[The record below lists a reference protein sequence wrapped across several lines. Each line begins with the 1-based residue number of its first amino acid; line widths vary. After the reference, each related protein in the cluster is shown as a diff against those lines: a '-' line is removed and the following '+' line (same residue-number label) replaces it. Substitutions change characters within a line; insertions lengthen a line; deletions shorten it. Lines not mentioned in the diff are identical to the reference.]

1 MSGYLALARKHR
13 PQTFEDIVGQEH
25 VCKTLQKAIEGQRIH
40 HAYLFA
46 GIRGIG
52 KTTCARVLAKALN
65 CKDGPTP
72 HPCNTC
78 VSCVEI
84 TAGRSMDVMELDAA
98 SNRGIDDIRELREG
112 VRYTTARDR
121 FKVVI
126 IDEVHMLT
134 EQAFNAL
141 LKTLEEPPAHVRF
154 ILATTDPQKLPATI
168 LSRCQ
173 RFDFRRVSTAAL
185 VAHLARI
192 CTKESVEVEE
202 DALAIVVRQTQGSVR
217 DSMSLLDQLIAAA
230 EGKVTAQFAKEVLGV
245 ADRRWVLDCLSALL
259 GGDAR
264 KALLVLREVFVSGYD
279 VFLFIS
285 EVLQNLRNAMV
296 LAVTGKN
303 KELVDLSQS
312 ELNELV
318 EIIKGR
324 NPLDLHYY
332 LQVMLQAVEQIRRS
346 EFPLFAA
353 EEALVRVA
361 SASQTAQVSHLVQRL
376 VDLEQKIAKAVSEPD
391 LFRGGSTPAGQ
402 RSADLPNDP
411 PAVAPAS
418 AAPVP
423 ASPLPAPPAP
433 LPAHTSSQRA
443 PSARSTAQPVE
454 PASRDIIAPL
464 PGGEPSA
471 VVEPD
476 TKPIDEPA
484 ALVEPDTKPIDE
496 PPPMLEPDTKPI
508 DEPAALVEPDTM
520 PIDEPAALVEPDT
533 KPIDE
538 PPAMLEP
545 ERVPQ
550 TAPAPVPA
558 CGENPAELPA
568 ADSDNEAA
576 NSAAE
581 EDSEESEEAESAEPM
596 KIVQLELET
605 PEGPATATPGGSDEV
620 AGEQPAHF
628 EHEEHE
634 ALSAAA
640 PEPPPPTR
648 PVETAALPTSAAEM
662 SKFWEGFVEYVK
674 EQRKNARLGQFEAG
688 ALEMLVLKSV
698 EESARRLVV
707 KCPAGTRPLAVSMGL
722 DTILLKY
729 LGFAVKVDF
738 IETDEDNAES
748 IASTRKRQRK
758 DQKAR
763 REKELRETRAV
774 QDAVEILR
782 GTISNVKVQE
792 PD

>member
-65 CKDGPTP
+65 CKEGPTP

-78 VSCVEI
+78 VSCIEI

-173 RFDFRRVSTAAL
+173 RFDFRRVSTAGL

-192 CTKESVEVEE
+192 CKKEDVEVEE

-217 DSMSLLDQLIAAA
+217 DSMSLLDQLIAASQ
-230 EGKVTAQFAKEVLGV
+230 GRVTAQFAKEVLGV

-259 GGDAR
+259 SGDAR

-285 EVLQNLRNAMV
+285 EVLQNLRHAMV
-296 LAVTGKN
+296 LAVSGKN

-361 SASQTAQVSHLVQRL
+361 SASQTAQVGHLVQRL
-376 VDLEQKIAKAVSEPD
+376 VDLEQRIAKAAVEPD
-391 LFRGGSTPAGQ
+391 LFRSGGGGQTPPTQRPADQGTERPAEPTSTKTAEPITSIKPAEPSTVAKAAEPAAQ
-402 RSADLPNDP
+402 LIEADTRPIEP
-411 PAVAPAS
+411 EAM
-418 AAPVP
+418 
-423 ASPLPAPPAP
+423 
-433 LPAHTSSQRA
+433 
-443 PSARSTAQPVE
+443 PVE
-454 PASRDIIAPL
+454 PATQLIEADTRPIEPEATPVEPATQLIEADTRPIEPATIAEEEDSDETDSVDEPMKVVQLEMETPNGAPL
-464 PGGEPSA
+464 AEGEAGSHDPDASNGA
-471 VVEPD
+471 VLEDGESFAPE
-476 TKPIDEPA
+476 EPA
-484 ALVEPDTKPIDE
+484 AAPSNGSSPHPTPSVESVK
-496 PPPMLEPDTKPI
+496 L
-508 DEPAALVEPDTM
+508 
-520 PIDEPAALVEPDT
+520 
-533 KPIDE
+533 
-538 PPAMLEP
+538 P
-545 ERVPQ
+545 E
-550 TAPAPVPA
+550 T
-558 CGENPAELPA
+558 PAELP
-568 ADSDNEAA
+568 
-576 NSAAE
+576 
-581 EDSEESEEAESAEPM
+581 
-596 KIVQLELET
+596 
-605 PEGPATATPGGSDEV
+605 
-620 AGEQPAHF
+620 
-628 EHEEHE
+628 
-634 ALSAAA
+634 
-640 PEPPPPTR
+640 R
-648 PVETAALPTSAAEM
+648 
-662 SKFWEGFVEYVK
+662 FWEGFVCHFK
-674 EQRKNARLGQFEAG
+674 AQRKDERVGQFETT
-688 ALEMLVLKSV
+688 ALEMLVLKSI
-698 EESARRLVV
+698 EDSGRRFVV
-707 KCPAGTRPLAVSMGL
+707 KGPSGTRHLALSL
-722 DTILLKY
+722 DLETSLLKY

-738 IETDEDNAES
+738 IEAEEDTPDS
-748 IASTRKRQRK
+748 IASNRKRQRR
-758 DQKAR
+758 DQKAK
-763 REKELRETRAV
+763 REKELRELPLVKDILDIFQGRISGV
-774 QDAVEILR
+774 Q
-782 GTISNVKVQE
+782 VQE
-792 PD
+792 RD